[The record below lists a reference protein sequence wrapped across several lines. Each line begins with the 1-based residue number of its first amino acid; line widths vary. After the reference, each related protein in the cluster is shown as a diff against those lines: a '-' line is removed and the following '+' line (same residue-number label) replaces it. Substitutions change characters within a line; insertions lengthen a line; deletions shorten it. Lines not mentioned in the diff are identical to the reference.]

1 MKRVKEDSNMPYISR
16 PHRKRLDP
24 LIEQLAEELQKIGDE
39 ENAKEQGKYPAAYA
53 GLLNYAV
60 TRLVG

>member
-1 MKRVKEDSNMPYISR
+1 MPYISR